1 MHSFLHRFAKQ
12 SVSLS
17 TVLLINIFLGL
28 ELANYICMGLL
39 WLLRRWSFT
48 GIEYY
53 DLYSLSRQ
61 LKY

>member
-39 WLLRRWSFT
+39 WLMPTRAEFGPSQ
-48 GIEYY
+48 G
-53 DLYSLSRQ
+53 
-61 LKY
+61 